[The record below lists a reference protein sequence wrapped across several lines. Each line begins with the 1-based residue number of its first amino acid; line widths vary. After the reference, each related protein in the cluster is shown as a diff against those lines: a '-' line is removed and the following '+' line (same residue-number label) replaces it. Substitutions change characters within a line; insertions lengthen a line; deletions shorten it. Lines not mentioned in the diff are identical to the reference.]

1 MKKTVTLTATPLSPI
16 ELENQRWITE
26 QTLQSIRTLS
36 ELLWTEQDYR
46 TGTFR
51 NRVGLD
57 EKEQAEVKTKLVF
70 LVNKL

>member
-1 MKKTVTLTATPLSPI
+1 MKKTATLQSTPLSPI
-16 ELENQRWITE
+16 DLENQRMITD

-57 EKEQAEVKTKLVF
+57 EKEQVEVRTKLVS

>member
-1 MKKTVTLTATPLSPI
+1 MKKTVTLTSTPLSPI
-16 ELENQRWITE
+16 DLENQRMITD

-57 EKEQAEVKTKLVF
+57 EKEQAEVRTKLVS